1 MKGKSPAQQ
10 NLRVASMNNLFCD
23 KYNYHSNKGFTL
35 VEIMVA
41 IAILAISMTAIIRST
56 GQVSTNAFLL
66 RQKTF
71 AHWVAQNK
79 MNELLITKA
88 WPNTGKDKDEA
99 NLADLDW
106 ELEIETEST
115 PVETIRKVTIYV
127 SAAET
132 PDSVATSLSG
142 YLLDPSLI
150 QGQSK

>member
-1 MKGKSPAQQ
+1 MKA
-10 NLRVASMNNLFCD
+10 
-23 KYNYHSNKGFTL
+23 KGFTL
-35 VEIMVA
+35 LEIMVA
-41 IAILAISMTAIIRST
+41 IAILATAMTAIIRST

-99 NLADLDW
+99 TLADLDW
-106 ELEIETEST
+106 DLEIETEVT

-127 SAAET
+127 LATESE
-132 PDSVATSLSG
+132 DEVASSLTG
-142 YLLDPSLI
+142 YLIDPSLI
-150 QGQSK
+150 KAGSK